1 MDGGNGQPTVQRFES
16 SRKPAA
22 IYYRCLPCGVEDLE
36 KVLRQV

>member
-1 MDGGNGQPTVQRFES
+1 MGGDNGQPVVRRFEN